1 MRRRRAISLALC
13 SAVWSAGVAVAAGM
27 SLRAQPFQAPLSQ
40 DCQVPGASA
49 YADASFTNI
58 AAALQTRN
66 KIRILAI
73 GSSAV
78 AGPGASRGGYHALLA
93 RILQNTLKGAAVE
106 IVNRGVS
113 GELADAAADRL
124 QVEVALEAPDLVLWQ
139 VGTADAMAQ
148 IPVEDFE
155 KTVTVAVRWLR
166 EHKVDVVLVGLHYS
180 RQLATDPAYQAM
192 REGLQRIAKTE
203 NILRI
208 GRYEAMEVI
217 ANIKDGGTPDRSEF
231 DQTEAG
237 YNCMAQYIA
246 RAITVGVFAK
256 KEPRAAPQPAPA
268 PEKQ

>member
-1 MRRRRAISLALC
+1 
-13 SAVWSAGVAVAAGM
+13 VAVCAVP
-27 SLRAQPFQAPLSQ
+27 SPQAQPFQAPLSQ
-40 DCQVPGASA
+40 DCQVPGASTFSE
-49 YADASFTNI
+49 ASFNNI
-58 AAALQTRN
+58 ATALQARN

-73 GSSAV
+73 GASAV
-78 AGPGASRGGYHALLA
+78 AGPGASRGGYQALLA
-93 RILQNTLKGAAVE
+93 RILQNTLKGATVE

-124 QVEVALEAPDLVLWQ
+124 QIEVALEAPDLVLWQ

-148 IPVEDFE
+148 IPVDEFE
-155 KTVTVAVRWLR
+155 KTVTETVRWLR
-166 EHKVDVVLVGLHYS
+166 DHKVDVVLVGLHYS

-192 REGLQRIAKTE
+192 REGLRRIAKTE

-217 ANIKDGGTPDRSEF
+217 ANIKDGGTPDRTEF

-256 KEPRAAPQPAPA
+256 KEPRAAPAPA
-268 PEKQ
+268 PEKQQ